1 MRRPVS
7 KLQTNIR
14 PRFQREFFRWLGE
27 REGEFAIRLHEI
39 KRTDK
44 EIQFGFAGLTSC
56 LSVQVRPSE
65 LSVSV
70 TRDGVFMDYL
80 IDIDLMLE
88 RGALGYFCGFCNQA
102 ERDYFPTREE
112 AWRVHLFEPFLA
124 WVNGQLA
131 SAQWLRIFRSGGG
144 SSGASLI
151 CDEADIERPDSGMQ
165 LLARLK
171 RLDGQP
177 MFVPERD
184 ELEIWAIPLV
194 CNERPAHFHTRLSH
208 V

>member
-1 MRRPVS
+1 MSRPVS
-7 KLQTNIR
+7 KFQTKIR

-27 REGEFAIRLHEI
+27 REGEFAIRLQEI

-44 EIQFGFAGLTSC
+44 EIEFGFAGLTSC